1 MLDVGVS
8 RRFCTIAFATLVFLW
23 VARFGIWGSYN
34 GVEVSSSPT
43 TTKPILDND
52 DIAPSFPKYDEP
64 PESADELSEPSTN
77 TRPPNENYESVDE
90 TDLIDHAE
98 PVEPVETTATTV
110 LTEPTQPTES
120 AVAEKKYGQII
131 DKVATITDTQYTDRL
146 IPLIMHFH
154 AVLGPDWPIVFFT
167 SNETLDNYILPLL
180 SDFPSNETSPSPT
193 IQARGDWLQATQA
206 TPIPTSS
213 QILTPPAGSASF
225 RRAVE
230 LGSITVRTIP
240 DQFNLSSRDG
250 VNIYLS
256 RPWLY
261 EQLAPA
267 THVLV
272 FQADAMICANSPR
285 RAEDFFQYDWIG
297 APLHPRDHYYNGGLC
312 LRNRTMIMDI
322 LSEGALWETDTL
334 QYKNWTMGGED
345 IWFSKKMDE
354 RGANLPSADVAMKFA
369 AEHSWHVKG
378 SVKGEGIRKEYE
390 NRPWGFHKV
399 HVYAKDK
406 LDEIATWCP
415 EITLAAKGRLEP
427 ST

>member
-1 MLDVGVS
+1 MDS
-8 RRFCTIAFATLVFLW
+8 
-23 VARFGIWGSYN
+23 
-34 GVEVSSSPT
+34 
-43 TTKPILDND
+43 DD
-52 DIAPSFPKYDEP
+52 DIAPSFPKYNEA
-64 PESADELSEPSTN
+64 PESIDELSEPSTN
-77 TRPPNENYESVDE
+77 TRPPNEHYDAVDE
-90 TDLIDHAE
+90 PELVDWPETVEQEE
-98 PVEPVETTATTV
+98 PVESPIPS
-110 LTEPTQPTES
+110 EPAAP
-120 AVAEKKYGQII
+120 AVPEKKYGQII

-154 AVLGPDWPIVFFT
+154 AVLGPEWPIVFFT

-180 SDFPSNETSPSPT
+180 SDSPPLDENPSPSPT
-193 IQARGDWLQATQA
+193 ILPRGQWLQATQA

-213 QILTPPAGSASF
+213 QILTPPPGSAAF

-240 DQFNLSSRDG
+240 EQFNLSSRDG

-297 APLHPRDHYYNGGLC
+297 APLHARDHYYNGGLC
-312 LRNRTMIMDI
+312 LRNRTMILDI

-406 LDEIATWCP
+406 LEEIASWCP